1 MNSIREITIE
11 INDAKNFH
19 NLFEVYEELAAQKMQ
34 SIRDEILSFREY
46 YTLLAS
52 ISTEIG
58 SDISNVIKKN
68 TKQRVALLISSDKG
82 LFGSAFNDTIK
93 TFLAN
98 LENKKTD
105 AYVVGSIGSE
115 LLKASG
121 TKASYTVIPS
131 DEQSLKDLW
140 NILGKYQEI
149 NIFYLKFNSIAR
161 QNADI
166 IHLAGDII
174 PQSKDDYVLDKTSK
188 LSFLYEPSAF
198 EVSQLFANKILAFLA
213 EQTMKES
220 DLAKYA
226 ARLMYLDGC
235 IEKNKQHLHQ
245 YTRKRMV
252 LSKRQQNKRQ
262 NARMINFI
270 TRSRDSI

>member
-82 LFGSAFNDTIK
+82 LFGSAFNETIK

-98 LENKKTD
+98 LENNKTD
-105 AYVVGSIGSE
+105 AYVVGSIGVE

-140 NILGKYQEI
+140 NVLGKYQEI

-174 PQSKDDYVLDKTSK
+174 PQSKNDYVLDESKK

-235 IEKNKQHLHQ
+235 IEKNKQHLHL